1 MIDFDKD
8 VFEAEGSDFKE
19 EILSGDENEELFDR
33 EDEALHHLS
42 PEELEMDY
50 LQPSSGEQSEVKK
63 PVDNAAPETAM
74 IKEDSVRDDAEARFG
89 RYLAEKMRML
99 PKEMQFDDEF
109 TVLGA
114 LQEFVPR

>member
-42 PEELEMDY
+42 PEELEINY

-63 PVDNAAPETAM
+63 PVDNAAPETVM

-89 RYLAEKMRML
+89 RYLAEKMRMV
-99 PKEMQFDDEF
+99 PKEMQFDAEF
-109 TVLGA
+109 AVLGA
-114 LQEFVPR
+114 LREFVPR